1 MTLQPTL
8 DFTGTQLKDAGIA
21 SVENH
26 SADWQIHA
34 AKVIEGLAQTGKQ
47 FSPDDFHARLE
58 YLPHHPNAIGAAF
71 RRAQLAGVIRRIGW
85 QQSERAPAH
94 ARVVAVYLGAG

>member
-1 MTLQPTL
+1 MTNHITLTEYKTRTARKAKPRVDYKAKFERDVALL
-8 DFTGTQLKDAGIA
+8 DFHSRLK
-21 SVENH
+21 
-26 SADWQIHA
+26 
-34 AKVIEGLAQTGKQ
+34 
-47 FSPDDFHARLE
+47 

-85 QQSERAPAH
+85 QQSERAAAH